1 MEKHSRTHS
10 LETISNL
17 FLMSESLNHKLN
29 RTFNSTVNRIIDVE
43 RIKHWT
49 LPHKLSVQLR
59 RGHVLGDGRPGG
71 EQTITGFTFQRGNF
85 QSLASSMVEVRHLNQ
100 SLSEALQQG
109 EMGRT
114 MEITPPN
121 TTFHLQP
128 DGAK

>member
-1 MEKHSRTHS
+1 M
-10 LETISNL
+10 N
-17 FLMSESLNHKLN
+17 
-29 RTFNSTVNRIIDVE
+29 VE

-49 LPHKLSVQLR
+49 LPHELSVQLR
-59 RGHVLGDGRPGG
+59 RRHVLGDGRPGG
-71 EQTITGFTFQRGNF
+71 EQTITGFTFRGGHF

-100 SLSEALQQG
+100 PLSEALQQG